1 MAYISIP
8 SLNFKDLSLDISFF
22 DGLPKTN
29 TNSEEESKTEIKYLS
44 EPFISPSLYNYLTKI
59 KEEIDIYEEHWD
71 YYKKITNPHEY
82 IHTHIFGKNYS
93 VCKYKPLSRAFFK
106 MIEIINIFNFL
117 DEKYEINC
125 FHLAEGPGGFIEAF
139 NYVRENKQD
148 NYYGMTLISSDVN
161 IPSWKKSQTF
171 LNNNKNVFIENG
183 KSKNGDLFLESNLIY
198 INEKYGSSMEY
209 ITGDGGID
217 FSVDFNNQEDMS
229 LKLIFAQI
237 VYAIIMQ
244 KKNGHF
250 ILKIFDIFKFKTVE
264 LLFLLSN
271 LYENIYIYKPHTSRV
286 ANSEKYIICKYF
298 KANNN
303 NLKNELLR
311 NYKNIIGNIENIK
324 SLFNKT
330 FPNMFINKIKEINAI
345 YGQQQIENINNT
357 LNLIREYLNLE
368 NLDFHNNELTNK
380 NNNFELNFDKTNYEL
395 SDEEKNE
402 SIENKITKKT
412 RILSSEPININNNI
426 NPKNKEIDDE
436 IYCYSPPSN
445 IHVFE
450 NNTKND
456 SKLTNV
462 LNYNINININ
472 DDFKLTE
479 KNIINNIHDISNNK
493 IIKLNIEKFNNKINV
508 LKNLNIQKSVHWCN
522 KYNFAINKNF
532 ND

>member
-8 SLNFKDLSLDISFF
+8 SLNFKDLSLDIILDNGLSGTDNDFF
-22 DGLPKTN
+22 NDP
-29 TNSEEESKTEIKYLS
+29 Y
-44 EPFISPSLYNYLTKI
+44 ISPSLYNYLTKI

-117 DEKYEINC
+117 DEKYPINS

-139 NYVRENKQD
+139 NYFRQNKLD
-148 NYYGMTLISSDVN
+148 KYYGMTLISSDFN

-171 LNNNKNVFIENG
+171 LNNNKNVVIENG
-183 KSKNGDLFLESNLIY
+183 RTKDGDLFLETNLLY
-198 INEKYGSSMEY
+198 VNEKYGSTMEY

-217 FSVDFNNQEDMS
+217 FSVDFNSQEEMS
-229 LKLIFAQI
+229 FKLILSQI
-237 VYAIIMQ
+237 IYAIIMQ

-250 ILKIFDIFKFKTVE
+250 ILKIFDIFKYKTIE
-264 LLFLLSN
+264 ILFLLSN

-298 KANNN
+298 KNNNN
-303 NLKNELLR
+303 NLKTYLLN
-311 NYKNIIGNIENIK
+311 NYKSIIDNVDNIK

-330 FPNMFINKIKEINAI
+330 FPNIFINKIKEINAI
-345 YGQQQIENINNT
+345 YGQQQIENINST

-368 NLDFHNNELTNK
+368 NLDFHNNDNNDNNSNT
-380 NNNFELNFDKTNYEL
+380 NNNNTNNTNNNNKLNNYDT

-402 SIENKITKKT
+402 TIENKITNKINKNNLTLIADNYIKKNDNDDL
-412 RILSSEPININNNI
+412 IFSS
-426 NPKNKEIDDE
+426 
-436 IYCYSPPSN
+436 SPPSN
-445 IHVFE
+445 VYIFE
-450 NNTKND
+450 NNNKTD
-456 SKLTNV
+456 IKLSVN
-462 LNYNINININ
+462 LIEDN
-472 DDFKLTE
+472 FKLNENEYNEINE
-479 KNIINNIHDISNNK
+479 KSR
-493 IIKLNIEKFNNKINV
+493 IIKLNIEKFNNKLNV
-508 LKNLNIQKSVHWCN
+508 LKNINIQKSLNWCN
-522 KYNFAINKNF
+522 KYNFPINKNF